1 MSKSI
6 GAGLV
11 VLLLAGP
18 ASAQSQG
25 QAIAAAVL
33 PLPAALRDGAA
44 VVRINAAAQPE
55 TLRNGTNGM
64 VCIADK
70 PGDAQFDVRCY
81 RESFI
86 HVVYR
91 TFQLGANVSSPK
103 VAAEIAAGQLKLSNE
118 PTAGF
123 RCLGPASSY
132 DQATNSV
139 TGEGRCWESMHFPFR
154 TAREVGFP
162 DMSEVPENLRQSVPY
177 VMGSGTYWSHVMIEH
192 PSSNRG
198 RDHESH

>member
-1 MSKSI
+1 MGKSI
-6 GAGLV
+6 AAGLM

-18 ASAQSQG
+18 ASGQSEG

-55 TLRNGTNGM
+55 TIRNSTNGM

-86 HVVYR
+86 HIVYR
-91 TFQLGANVSSPK
+91 TFQVGANVSSPK
-103 VAAEIAAGQLKLSNE
+103 VAAEI
-118 PTAGF
+118 
-123 RCLGPASSY
+123 
-132 DQATNSV
+132 V
-139 TGEGRCWESMHFPFR
+139 
-154 TAREVGFP
+154 
-162 DMSEVPENLRQSVPY
+162 
-177 VMGSGTYWSHVMIEH
+177 
-192 PSSNRG
+192 
-198 RDHESH
+198 